1 MVSMDAVNRSERPHP
16 DSVRPM
22 PEHTVPE
29 NPVSEQNVP
38 DPKATGRRVPLCV
51 DMDGTLL
58 NTDSLIECFFA
69 VIKDWRVMFALFGWL
84 LKGKAHLKQ
93 QLALHARLDPALLPY
108 NTGLITWLHEQKRLG
123 RRLILA
129 TAADHVIAD
138 AVARHIGL
146 FDEVIA
152 SDGLNNLRGSAK
164 AEAISQHLGGQPY
177 AYAGNDFSDLE
188 IWRHADSAVLV
199 NAPKS
204 VCKAAAEVTRIET
217 RVDDRIPWTR
227 ALIKALRPHQW
238 VKNVLVFVPL
248 VTASA
253 LFDFVA
259 WRDAL
264 LMFLAFC
271 CTASAIYVVN
281 DLTDLAADRQHQR
294 KRHRPFA
301 SGALPLYHGP
311 IVVPGLLL
319 AGGILAGF
327 AGAFHVVVLY
337 AVCSVLYSFK
347 LKSMPLVDVFML
359 ATLYTIRLFGG
370 GEASGYPVSLW
381 LLGFSSFLFLSLAI
395 VKRVAEL
402 MALPTDKKGK
412 PAGRGYKAGDMEI
425 LRLMGVASS
434 FTSCLV
440 LALYVQSDLAL
451 GLNKL
456 DQAYWGIVP
465 LMLFWQCRIWL
476 ATARG
481 KMHDDPIV
489 YAAKDPTSWVIGG
502 AVFAIAAISH
512 LPI

>member
-1 MVSMDAVNRSERPHP
+1 M
-16 DSVRPM
+16 
-22 PEHTVPE
+22 
-29 NPVSEQNVP
+29 
-38 DPKATGRRVPLCV
+38 
-51 DMDGTLL
+51 
-58 NTDSLIECFFA
+58 
-69 VIKDWRVMFALFGWL
+69 
-84 LKGKAHLKQ
+84 
-93 QLALHARLDPALLPY
+93 
-108 NTGLITWLHEQKRLG
+108 
-123 RRLILA
+123 
-129 TAADHVIAD
+129 
-138 AVARHIGL
+138 
-146 FDEVIA
+146 
-152 SDGLNNLRGSAK
+152 
-164 AEAISQHLGGQPY
+164 
-177 AYAGNDFSDLE
+177 
-188 IWRHADSAVLV
+188 LV

-204 VCKAAAEVTRIET
+204 VCKAAAAVTRIET
-217 RVDDRIPWTR
+217 HVDDRIPWTR
-227 ALIKALRPHQW
+227 ALLKALRPHQW
-238 VKNVLVFVPL
+238 VKNVLVFVPI

-253 LFDFVA
+253 LFDMVA

-264 LMFLAFC
+264 LMFFAFC

-319 AGGILAGF
+319 LGGGLAAA

-337 AVCSVLYSFK
+337 AVCSMLYSFK
-347 LKSMPLVDVFML
+347 LKSLPLVDVFML
-359 ATLYTIRLFGG
+359 AALYTIRLFGG
-370 GEASGYPVSLW
+370 GEAAGYPVSLW

-402 MALPTDKKGK
+402 MTLAPATGHKTGHK
-412 PAGRGYKAGDMEI
+412 PAGRGYRAGDLDI

-456 DQAYWGIVP
+456 DQLYWGIVP

-502 AVFAIAAISH
+502 SVFAIAAMAH

>member
-1 MVSMDAVNRSERPHP
+1 MVSMDAVKRSERLASDHK
-16 DSVRPM
+16 S
-22 PEHTVPE
+22 
-29 NPVSEQNVP
+29 
-38 DPKATGRRVPLCV
+38 DPKAVSHQSPLCV

-69 VIKDWRVMFALFGWL
+69 VIKDWRVLFALVGWL
-84 LKGKAHLKQ
+84 FKGKAHLKQ

-138 AVARHIGL
+138 AVAKHIGL

-164 AEAISQHLGGQPY
+164 AEAIAGHLDGQPY

-204 VCKAAAEVTRIET
+204 VCKAAAAVTRIET
-217 RVDDRIPWTR
+217 HVDDRIPWTR
-227 ALIKALRPHQW
+227 ALLKALRPHQW
-238 VKNVLVFVPL
+238 VKNVLVFVPI

-253 LFDFVA
+253 LFDMVA

-264 LMFLAFC
+264 LMFFAFC

-319 AGGILAGF
+319 LGGGLAAA

-347 LKSMPLVDVFML
+347 LKSLPLVDVFML
-359 ATLYTIRLFGG
+359 AALYTIRLFGG
-370 GEASGYPVSLW
+370 GEAAGYPVSLW

-402 MALPTDKKGK
+402 MTLPPAAGHKTGYK
-412 PAGRGYKAGDMEI
+412 PAGRGYRAGDLDI

-456 DQAYWGIVP
+456 DQLYWGIVP

-502 AVFAIAAISH
+502 LVFAIAAIAH

>member
-1 MVSMDAVNRSERPHP
+1 MQS
-16 DSVRPM
+16 
-22 PEHTVPE
+22 
-29 NPVSEQNVP
+29 QFY
-38 DPKATGRRVPLCV
+38 
-51 DMDGTLL
+51 
-58 NTDSLIECFFA
+58 SL
-69 VIKDWRVMFALFGWL
+69 V
-84 LKGKAHLKQ
+84 
-93 QLALHARLDPALLPY
+93 ALL
-108 NTGLITWLHEQKRLG
+108 
-123 RRLILA
+123 
-129 TAADHVIAD
+129 
-138 AVARHIGL
+138 
-146 FDEVIA
+146 
-152 SDGLNNLRGSAK
+152 
-164 AEAISQHLGGQPY
+164 AI
-177 AYAGNDFSDLE
+177 
-188 IWRHADSAVLV
+188 
-199 NAPKS
+199 
-204 VCKAAAEVTRIET
+204 
-217 RVDDRIPWTR
+217 
-227 ALIKALRPHQW
+227 
-238 VKNVLVFVPL
+238 
-248 VTASA
+248 
-253 LFDFVA
+253 
-259 WRDAL
+259 
-264 LMFLAFC
+264 
-271 CTASAIYVVN
+271 
-281 DLTDLAADRQHQR
+281 
-294 KRHRPFA
+294 
-301 SGALPLYHGP
+301 
-311 IVVPGLLL
+311 VPGLLL
-319 AGGILAGF
+319 AGGLLAAF

-337 AVCSVLYSFK
+337 AVFSVLYSFK

-412 PAGRGYKAGDMEI
+412 PAGRGYRAGDMEI
-425 LRLMGVASS
+425 LKLMGVASS